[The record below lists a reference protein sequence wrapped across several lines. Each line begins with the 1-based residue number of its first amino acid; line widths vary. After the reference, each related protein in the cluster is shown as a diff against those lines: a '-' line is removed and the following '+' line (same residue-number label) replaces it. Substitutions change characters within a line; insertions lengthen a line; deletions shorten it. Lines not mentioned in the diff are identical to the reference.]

1 MIFREQLAYAELPIQ
16 LSGLFD
22 ESDFLT
28 AYDCA
33 ENGSVL
39 VWIINRELGK
49 QQEIEYSLSLSRV
62 LSVDEREKA
71 LPTSEEV
78 FVEGVPY
85 RVIKSAILE
94 QGTNVRYEVYSV
106 FSTDLNEKI
115 VECDQMFA
123 SPTLEDVADIVR
135 PAVERELLPSL
146 YAKWPLDE
154 RVNYW
159 VAILYRLRHQTAE
172 TGALEDDIFGTG
184 LINKMKKIDTDVRS
198 ILPLILKRLAI
209 MESISPVVLINSFNS
224 RTGLSISPYKK
235 VRFL

>member
-1 MIFREQLAYAELPIQ
+1 MIFREQLTYAELPIQ

-22 ESDFLT
+22 ESDFLA

-71 LPTSEEV
+71 LPASEEV

-123 SPTLEDVADIVR
+123 SPTLEDIADVVR
-135 PAVERELLPSL
+135 PAVERELLPSS
-146 YAKWPLDE
+146 YAQWLLDD

-159 VAILYRLRHQTAE
+159 VAMLYRVRRQTAE
-172 TGALEDDIFGTG
+172 TGALEDDIFGIG
-184 LINKMKKIDTDVRS
+184 LINKMKKIDTDVSS
-198 ILPLILKRLAI
+198 ILTPILKRLAI
-209 MESISPVVLINSFNS
+209 MESISPVELINSFNR
-224 RTGLSISPYKK
+224 RTGLSISP
-235 VRFL
+235 